1 MTVVIDR
8 IGGSANGAAGGTL
21 PPAESSSGRPGGGGQ
36 KPTPSGPPPL
46 YKKRVPIYPKL
57 VHGPWRMLKWGFLI
71 ALLGLY
77 YTVPWLRW
85 DRPGDLPDQAA
96 MVDFAHGRFYFFGL
110 QLWAQEVY
118 YVTGLLVAAAL
129 GLFLVTSLF
138 GRLWCGYAC
147 PQTVWTDLYIAVE
160 RLFEGDRN
168 ARMKLDKSPTS
179 FDKLWRKGGKHL
191 TWIAIALA
199 TGGAWSLYF
208 ADAPTLWR
216 EFWAG
221 EAEATTYLSVAILT
235 FTTYVFAGHMREQ
248 VCTYMCPWP
257 RIQGAML
264 DAHSLQVTYRYDR
277 GEPRGP
283 HKKGETWEGRGDCID
298 CNQCVVVCPMGIDIR
313 DGAQLE
319 CINCTLCMDACNEIM
334 AKVGRPRGLI
344 AFDTDAAV
352 SCRSKGEP
360 ATYKLVRGRTIYYA
374 VALALVAAVMLTG
387 LGTRSSLDLSVM
399 RDRNPTYIRLKDG
412 SIRNGYTLR
421 VSNKASEARDLE
433 VRFEGPAGTRLH
445 TVGLDDGKSIIVKV
459 PAGKVR
465 TLRVFA
471 IAPAASLTSHSQPAA
486 FTLTDPVDGNV
497 DRVRTVYLS
506 PEPDKDDD
514 DD

>member
-8 IGGSANGAAGGTL
+8 ISQSSPRSGPVPSPTGSPSGPGAAGGG
-21 PPAESSSGRPGGGGQ
+21 A
-36 KPTPSGPPPL
+36 PPPL

-57 VHGPWRMLKWGFLI
+57 VHGPWRMLKWAVLVT
-71 ALLGLY
+71 LLGLY
-77 YTVPWLRW
+77 YVIPWIRW

-118 YVTGLLVAAAL
+118 YVTGLMIMAAL
-129 GLFLVTSLF
+129 GLFLVSSLF
-138 GRLWCGYAC
+138 GRLWCGYTC

-168 ARMKLDKSPTS
+168 ARMKLDRSPTS
-179 FDKLWRKGGKHL
+179 FDKLWRKGGKHAVWL
-191 TWIAIALA
+191 LIALA

-216 EFWAG
+216 DFWSG
-221 EAEATTYLSVAILT
+221 RAEITAYLSVGILT

-283 HKKGETWEGRGDCID
+283 HKKGDTWEGRGDCID
-298 CNQCVVVCPMGIDIR
+298 CNACVVACPMGIDIR
-313 DGAQLE
+313 KGSQLE
-319 CINCTLCMDACNEIM
+319 CINCTLCIDACNEIM
-334 AKVGRPRGLI
+334 DKVGRLRGLI
-344 AFDTDAAV
+344 GFDTDAAV
-352 SCRSKGEP
+352 SCRSKGQP
-360 ATYKLVRGRTIYYA
+360 ASYRFLRGRTAYYA
-374 VALALVAAVMLTG
+374 IALFVVGTVMLTG
-387 LGTRSSLDLSVM
+387 LITRSTVDLSVM
-399 RDRNPTYIRLKDG
+399 RDRNPTYVRLKDG

-421 VSNKASEARDLE
+421 ISNKSATTRTLQIGFS
-433 VRFEGPAGTRLH
+433 GPADARVDAVGVEDGGPLTL
-445 TVGLDDGKSIIVKV
+445 TVAPD
-459 PAGKVR
+459 KVR
-465 TLRVFA
+465 TMRVFVT
-471 IAPAASLTSHSQPAA
+471 APAASQSTHSQPAI
-486 FTLTDPVDGNV
+486 FTLTDPVSRDV
-497 DRVRTVYLS
+497 DRVHSVYLG
-506 PEPDKDDD
+506 PGEETP
-514 DD
+514 